1 MHRRRFV
8 RAAALATLAWP
19 GFGAAQSAAKVWRV
33 GYLSMAS
40 PDADR
45 RWVAALRL
53 GLRDLGYIEGKNL
66 LFEQRHAYNQS
77 GNIPDL
83 ANTLLRAR
91 VDVMVVYGTPAVAVL
106 RKTAP
111 NVPVVMTVAAD
122 PVGSGLVK
130 SLGRPGGNITGL
142 TDGHA
147 DLAPKR
153 LEILK
158 EIAPRASRVA
168 AMFNPETAHA
178 ARQWKLVQA
187 AAPRLG
193 MKLVRAE
200 IRGADDIERAF
211 DAMAKER
218 ADALFVIPDPSWWVG
233 HERRVAD
240 LALKHRLAS
249 IGTVREFADHGL
261 LAAYGTNFTELW
273 RRCAVYVDKILKGA
287 KPGDLAVEHP
297 TKFDL
302 VINLKT
308 ATALGITVPRAVVQ
322 RADYVIE

>member
-1 MHRRRFV
+1 MDRRRFV
-8 RAAALATLAWP
+8 RAATLAAFPWP
-19 GFGAAQSAAKVWRV
+19 RFGSAQSAAKVWRV

-66 LFEQRHAYNQS
+66 QFEQRHAYNQAV
-77 GNIPDL
+77 NVADL
-83 ANTLLRAR
+83 ATTLLRVR
-91 VDVMVVYGTPAVAVL
+91 VEVMVVYGTPALAVL
-106 RKTAP
+106 KKIAP

-122 PVGSGLVK
+122 PVGSGFVK

-153 LEILK
+153 LQMLK
-158 EIAPRASRVA
+158 EIAPRVSRVA
-168 AMFNPETAHA
+168 ALFNPETTHA
-178 ARQWKLVQA
+178 ERQWKLVQT

-193 MKLVRAE
+193 MKLLRAE
-200 IRGADDIERAF
+200 IRGADEMERAF

-218 ADALFVIPDPSWWVG
+218 ADALFVIPDPTWWVG

-240 LALKHRLAS
+240 LALKYGLAS

-273 RRCAVYVDKILKGA
+273 RRCATYVDKILKGA

-302 VINLKT
+302 VINLRT
-308 ATALGITVPRAVVQ
+308 ARALGITVPRAVVQ
-322 RADYVIE
+322 RADHVIE